1 MSEKFVDL
9 GSKKWIHKTLAYLSS
24 PETPTE
30 NSSVHRT
37 QWISQ
42 RKLNIL
48 CVSACYWC
56 KIEYYVYIIQGTR
69 SITINLAIYLMRKYS
84 LDRKFNTEVK
94 ESKLKGEYFMRLSRL
109 KRRSDG
115 QSNLLWI
122 IFYFSLFWN
131 KFWRLGKLLEKMIW
145 HVFLIYNMSESSI
158 VFILIFRSSIL
169 VHFYKKLNF

>member
-48 CVSACYWC
+48 CVSTAYWC

-69 SITINLAIYLMRKYS
+69 SRHYDQFSHLFNEKIFLRQIIQYRGQRVKIEGRVFHEIKPIKKEKWWTI
-84 LDRKFNTEVK
+84 
-94 ESKLKGEYFMRLSRL
+94 KLVVNYIL
-109 KRRSDG
+109 
-115 QSNLLWI
+115 
-122 IFYFSLFWN
+122 
-131 KFWRLGKLLEKMIW
+131 
-145 HVFLIYNMSESSI
+145 FLI
-158 VFILIFRSSIL
+158 ILKQVLTIRETAGKVDIARFSDLQYLRIIYCIYT
-169 VHFYKKLNF
+169 HF

>member
-48 CVSACYWC
+48 CVSTAYWC

-69 SITINLAIYLMRKYS
+69 SRHYDQFCHLFNEKIFLRQILQHRRQRVKIEWS
-84 LDRKFNTEVK
+84 LLNR
-94 ESKLKGEYFMRLSRL
+94 G
-109 KRRSDG
+109 SDG
-115 QSNLLWI
+115 QWNLLWI
-122 IFYFSLFWN
+122 IFYFLLFWN
-131 KFWRLGKLLEKMIW
+131 KFWQLGKLQEKLILL
-145 HVFLIYNMSESSI
+145 VFLIYNMSKLSI
-158 VFILIFRSSIL
+158 VFMLIFISSIL
-169 VHFYKKLNF
+169 VHFNK

>member
-48 CVSACYWC
+48 CVSAYYWC
-56 KIEYYVYIIQGTR
+56 KIEYNVYIIQGTR
-69 SITINLAIYLMRKYS
+69 SITNNLAIYLMKKYS
-84 LDRKFNTEVK
+84 LDKYFNTEIK
-94 ESKLKGEYFMRLSRL
+94 ESKLNGEIKGEVMVNQTCCELYFISH
-109 KRRSDG
+109 
-115 QSNLLWI
+115 
-122 IFYFSLFWN
+122 YFETSFDD
-131 KFWRLGKLLEKMIW
+131 
-145 HVFLIYNMSESSI
+145 
-158 VFILIFRSSIL
+158 
-169 VHFYKKLNF
+169 